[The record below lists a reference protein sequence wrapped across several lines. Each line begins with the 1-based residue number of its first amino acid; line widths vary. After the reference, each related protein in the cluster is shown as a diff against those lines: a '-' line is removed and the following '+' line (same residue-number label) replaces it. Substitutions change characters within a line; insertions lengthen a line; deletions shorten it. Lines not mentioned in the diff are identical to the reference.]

1 MTTTIRAD
9 FTESLITYCAA
20 TLAGHKAGSL
30 FCYRNHPTERWAHI
44 LDEWMEDLGHK
55 GLAARVLCRGSY
67 ANQIYVYRPEMLRRT
82 LDDPQ
87 VAQFLISL
95 GYDRLDDLDHTL
107 SQLAAHFRD
116 KHEFPHELGVFLDY
130 PLADV
135 RGFIAHGG
143 QNYLAKGYWKIYDQ
157 ADRTQK
163 RFELFKKCSQVYLRC
178 YRAGQ
183 PVSRLTVSA

>member
-44 LDEWMEDLGHK
+44 LDELMENLGHK
-55 GLAARVLCRGSY
+55 GLAARVLCRCSY

-82 LDDPQ
+82 LNDPQ
-87 VAQFLISL
+87 VAQFLTSL

-116 KHEFPHELGVFLDY
+116 KHEFPHELGLFLDY

-135 RGFIAHGG
+135 QGFIAHGG